1 MHPRHSA
8 YYIRRVRI
16 ASTDSLFKMLRDQ
29 GVPFHPEVG
38 QPAESAT
45 TYVLDFPV
53 KAPNGSIFKDDQSA
67 IEQLEYWKVLKENY
81 TEHNP
86 STTISVGEDEWI
98 EVAHW
103 LFKHWDIVGGLTFL
117 PRDNHIYQLAPY
129 ETIDK
134 KTYEEM
140 LKRFEHIDFSK
151 IVSYEATDELEQ
163 KAEMACAGGVCT
175 IDDVVT
181 EASKSK

>member
-1 MHPRHSA
+1 ME
-8 YYIRRVRI
+8 
-16 ASTDSLFKMLRDQ
+16 T
-29 GVPFHPEVG
+29 
-38 QPAESAT
+38 AT

-53 KAPNGSIFKDDQSA
+53 KAPNGSVFKDDQTA
-67 IEQLEYWKVLKENY
+67 LEQLEYWRVLKENY

-98 EVAHW
+98 DVANW
-103 LFKHWDIVGGLTFL
+103 LYKNWEIVGGLTFL

-129 ETIDK
+129 ETTDK

-163 KAEMACAGGVCT
+163 KRELACAGGVCS
-175 IDDVVT
+175 IDDVIVT
-181 EASKSK
+181 ESK